1 MREQAVGSWLLTGV
15 ALGIASYGLYSFA
28 RAGHARV

>member
-15 ALGIASYGLYSFA
+15 ALGIAAYGLYCFA
-28 RAGHARV
+28 RPRHARV